1 MAPTTKKSCFFC
13 LYFKI
18 RIFKLIKVKFH
29 YHLPTSEF
37 TYKFSTMV
45 PPTIVTG
52 ISVIL
57 LRLAYIINRQQ
68 IKNNIIF
75 EVPQLYFVK
84 KQQSWGIWALTE
96 PEAQCPR
103 FADGKVE
110 IGNRI
115 FLGLLTD
122 IKNGC

>member
-1 MAPTTKKSCFFC
+1 VSSDAAHPTNAGVDNGAHHQKIVLFFC

-18 RIFKLIKVKFH
+18 RIFKLIKIKFH
-29 YHLPTSEF
+29 HHLPTSEF
-37 TYKFSTMV
+37 TYKFLTMV

-75 EVPQLYFVK
+75 EVPQ
-84 KQQSWGIWALTE
+84 
-96 PEAQCPR
+96 
-103 FADGKVE
+103 
-110 IGNRI
+110 
-115 FLGLLTD
+115 
-122 IKNGC
+122 